1 MRKEWRDFS
10 KLLYRKFIKESY
22 SEKKIE
28 NRLRFDRI
36 MAKSLRTHF
45 LATM

>member
-1 MRKEWRDFS
+1 MRKEWWDFS

-22 SEKKIE
+22 SEKNE